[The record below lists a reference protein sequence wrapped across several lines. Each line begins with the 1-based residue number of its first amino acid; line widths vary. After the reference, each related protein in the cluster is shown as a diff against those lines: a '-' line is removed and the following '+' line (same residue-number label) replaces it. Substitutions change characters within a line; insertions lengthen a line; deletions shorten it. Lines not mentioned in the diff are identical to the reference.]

1 MRFDFGISSHFHS
14 QICDSFRAHHVNRR
28 NDRIRTISQL
38 TICGTP
44 AWFEN
49 LSVFVLIN
57 LLSRNLLPR
66 DTLPLLS
73 REREAFAHFALT
85 DGKKRNPGKRLFFS
99 FFSEKVSF
107 VKTSPSYC

>member
-1 MRFDFGISSHFHS
+1 MEIRLENLYVDFGACEYKYEIQDEFDFGIWSHFHS

-49 LSVFVLIN
+49 
-57 LLSRNLLPR
+57 
-66 DTLPLLS
+66 
-73 REREAFAHFALT
+73 
-85 DGKKRNPGKRLFFS
+85 
-99 FFSEKVSF
+99 
-107 VKTSPSYC
+107 SYLW